1 MKRREENG
9 KVEINDDS
17 SALEEMLNNIT
28 FLYFFISSFALAFVY
43 LVFPQ
48 EKRNKFIKNEKKN
61 PLIPH
66 LQIKQKVKKKT
77 SIT

>member
-28 FLYFFISSFALAFVY
+28 FLYSFISSFALAFVY

-48 EKRNKFIKNEKKN
+48 EKRNKFIKNEKKKPSN
-61 PLIPH
+61 STPTN
-66 LQIKQKVKKKT
+66 KAK
-77 SIT
+77 S